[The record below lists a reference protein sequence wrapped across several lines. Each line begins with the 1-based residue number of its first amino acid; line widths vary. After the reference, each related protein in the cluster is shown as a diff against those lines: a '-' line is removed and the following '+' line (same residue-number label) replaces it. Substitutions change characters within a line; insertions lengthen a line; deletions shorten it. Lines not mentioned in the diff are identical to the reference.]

1 MTTYCSIHA
10 VRPQRCWAV
19 ATTLVVSCGAILGC
33 GDGRPDVAAVSGR
46 VTIDGKPLTKGAIS
60 FIPAK
65 GRQAGGAIESD
76 GRYELTCFEK
86 GDGAILGEYKVA
98 INGVEYLSET
108 LLKWHA
114 PKKYSN
120 VATSGLTAT
129 IDGPRDDL
137 NFELTW
143 DGGKPFEEKTR

>member
-1 MTTYCSIHA
+1 MKMNCSIRSTRHYRHWIA
-10 VRPQRCWAV
+10 
-19 ATTLVVSCGAILGC
+19 ATISLLCGVTCGC
-33 GDGRPDVAAVSGR
+33 GDGRPDLAAVSGR
-46 VTIDGKPLTKGAIS
+46 VTIDGQPLTKGSIS

-76 GRYELTCFEK
+76 GRYVLTCFEK
-86 GDGAILGEYKVA
+86 GDGAILGDYKVA
-98 INGVEYLSET
+98 VNGVEYLSET

-120 VATSGLTAT
+120 PATSGLTAA

-137 NFELTW
+137 NFELSW